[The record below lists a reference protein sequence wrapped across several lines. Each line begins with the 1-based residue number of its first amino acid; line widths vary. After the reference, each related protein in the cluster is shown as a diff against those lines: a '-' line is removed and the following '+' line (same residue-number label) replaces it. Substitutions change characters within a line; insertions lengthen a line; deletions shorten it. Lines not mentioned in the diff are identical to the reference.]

1 MKEQKITR
9 TIEEVNGYIA
19 DDGTWFKNKEQCL
32 EYEASAKMVVY
43 NMVKEKM
50 IGKTDIQNLFGEGD
64 PDSDVEI
71 FLVDSMNTLEL
82 LNRYVY
88 LYTYDKKENLVPT
101 DMIGKK
107 IIFCWSYDK
116 DYCWCKGTI
125 EDVLKEIRESY
136 EKVINKIETN

>member
-88 LYTYDKKENLVPT
+88 LYTYDKKENLVST

-107 IIFCWSYDK
+107 IIICWSYDK

-136 EKVINKIETN
+136 EKVINKTETN